1 MKKIR
6 DAWNTLSMD
15 EKSKYKRPKEDIV
28 DDKGHLEEAAHEDN
42 KVPPFDTRCTPF
54 KPSSKVRDGDKGDVE
69 RKVMLCLDVISNI
82 KAIREGIL
90 MDAMCE
96 SGFASFM
103 CGIRCMWGV

>member
-1 MKKIR
+1 MQP
-6 DAWNTLSMD
+6 NTPARTPTINPFRHPICFAS
-15 EKSKYKRPKEDIV
+15 
-28 DDKGHLEEAAHEDN
+28 N
-42 KVPPFDTRCTPF
+42 KF
-54 KPSSKVRDGDKGDVE
+54 KPSSKVRDVEKGDVE
-69 RKVMLCLDVISNI
+69 RKVMLCLDVIFNI